1 MNEYKIGYKIMA
13 ALVLIL
19 ILIVVL
25 FVIVYYNYK
34 QKKKKKCCP
43 KRFSSAMF
51 LFNSNIFNISN
62 TNIIGNGYITN
73 AITEFSASYTMTRN
87 VTLSNL
93 FVNLST
99 APGGSNGR
107 IFTIRVNGVDTL
119 LTATL
124 TGVTV
129 GSTNTDTKIAVLA
142 GDRISLQ
149 VINIG
154 VPSASTCQASVQYL

>member
-1 MNEYKIGYKIMA
+1 MNEYAISWKIVT
-13 ALVLIL
+13 ALVVIL
-19 ILIVVL
+19 ILIIVL
-25 FVIVYYNYK
+25 FVIVYPSN
-34 QKKKKKCCP
+34 KKKKCCI

-73 AITEFSASYTMTRN
+73 EITEFSASYTMTRN

-119 LTATL
+119 LSTTL
-124 TGVTV
+124 NGVTV
-129 GSTNTDTKIAVLA
+129 GSTNTDTKIPVLA

-154 VPSASTCQASVQYL
+154 VPNSSTCQASIQYL

>member
-1 MNEYKIGYKIMA
+1 MEDNNKIGFKLVF
-13 ALVLIL
+13 ALLLII

-25 FVIVYYNYK
+25 FVLVYYNYGN
-34 QKKKKKCCP
+34 KKNKCGP

-62 TNIIGNGYITN
+62 TNIVGNGYITN
-73 AITEFSASYTMTRN
+73 EITEFSASYTMTRN

-99 APGGSNGR
+99 SPGGSNGR
-107 IFTIRVNGVDTL
+107 IFTVRLNGVNTP

-129 GSTNTDTKIAVLA
+129 GSTNTDTKIHALA
-142 GDRISLQ
+142 GDNISLQ

-154 VPSASTCQASVQYL
+154 VPNSSTCQASIQYI